1 MVDDQLASGSLD
13 DPPPVG
19 GGVVRLSLAE
29 SDSLGHFWSVFGGC
43 KDLKDGR
50 AVVCCSSLRFCARVS
65 RLERWAG
72 DIAEMPKTTRKKGVW
87 RGFCK
92 PSFSEFGLNCLSP
105 ILSVSYVPGIIRSC
119 IPFDNVRCHAS
130 VNGG

>member
-50 AVVCCSSLRFCARVS
+50 AVVLLFVVEVLREGEQAGEMGRRYCRNAENDVEEGSVAR
-65 RLERWAG
+65 
-72 DIAEMPKTTRKKGVW
+72 
-87 RGFCK
+87 
-92 PSFSEFGLNCLSP
+92 
-105 ILSVSYVPGIIRSC
+105 IL
-119 IPFDNVRCHAS
+119 
-130 VNGG
+130 

>member
-43 KDLKDGR
+43 KDLRDGR
-50 AVVCCSSLRFCARVS
+50 AVVLLFVVEVLREGKAGESERRYCRNPENDEEDGSVARISLAF
-65 RLERWAG
+65 LF
-72 DIAEMPKTTRKKGVW
+72 GVW
-87 RGFCK
+87 PKLFNAEQIGVLCAWHH
-92 PSFSEFGLNCLSP
+92 SFLHP
-105 ILSVSYVPGIIRSC
+105 I
-119 IPFDNVRCHAS
+119 
-130 VNGG
+130 

>member
-43 KDLKDGR
+43 KDLRDGR
-50 AVVCCSSLRFCARVS
+50 AVVLLFVVEVLREGEQAGERGRRYRRNAENDEDDGSVARSSDGFHF
-65 RLERWAG
+65 G
-72 DIAEMPKTTRKKGVW
+72 DWPELFNADSIALVRAW
-87 RGFCK
+87 HH
-92 PSFSEFGLNCLSP
+92 SFLHP
-105 ILSVSYVPGIIRSC
+105 I
-119 IPFDNVRCHAS
+119 FDDVRCHL
-130 VNGG
+130 

>member
-50 AVVCCSSLRFCARVS
+50 AVVLLFVVEVLREGEQAGEMGRRYCRNAENGEEEGSVAR
-65 RLERWAG
+65 
-72 DIAEMPKTTRKKGVW
+72 
-87 RGFCK
+87 
-92 PSFSEFGLNCLSP
+92 
-105 ILSVSYVPGIIRSC
+105 IL
-119 IPFDNVRCHAS
+119 
-130 VNGG
+130 

>member
-1 MVDDQLASGSLD
+1 MDDQLASGSLD

-50 AVVCCSSLRFCARVS
+50 AVVLLFVVEVLREGEQAGEMGRRYCRNAENDEEEGSVAR
-65 RLERWAG
+65 
-72 DIAEMPKTTRKKGVW
+72 
-87 RGFCK
+87 
-92 PSFSEFGLNCLSP
+92 
-105 ILSVSYVPGIIRSC
+105 IL
-119 IPFDNVRCHAS
+119 
-130 VNGG
+130 